1 MKSVI
6 TLQAHARTALVRWR
20 LVRRGLD
27 VRRIFVPVPR
37 PLECDAVTTAQSQPQ
52 EASAFVGARKAM
64 RRMDCPPSAVAT
76 AKLRQATPRVP
87 TPNLHSPS
95 GLVATGTMVPSTE
108 AVARQQANAAKSDFA
123 EFQSAGTRRLNAR
136 QAAPT
141 RAGSV
146 GSENLTRLL
155 RHQKVEQKVPV

>member
-1 MKSVI
+1 MMRSTTPLTSEAHGATQTAIVCSLANEEQLMQAINLFAPGLNSKARRQWKRKAAKSVV

-37 PLECDAVTTAQSQPQ
+37 PLECDAVTTAQSQSQ

-76 AKLRQATPRVP
+76 AKLRQ
-87 TPNLHSPS
+87 
-95 GLVATGTMVPSTE
+95 GQM
-108 AVARQQANAAKSDFA
+108 AA
-123 EFQSAGTRRLNAR
+123 G
-136 QAAPT
+136 
-141 RAGSV
+141 
-146 GSENLTRLL
+146 
-155 RHQKVEQKVPV
+155 